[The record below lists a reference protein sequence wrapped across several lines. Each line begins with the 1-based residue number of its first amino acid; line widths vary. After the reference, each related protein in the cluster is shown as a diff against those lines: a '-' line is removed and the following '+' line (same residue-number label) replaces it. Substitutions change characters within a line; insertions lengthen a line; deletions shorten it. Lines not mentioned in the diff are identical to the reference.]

1 MIQPRAVQ
9 PAAAASSNS
18 KQAADKMKEL
28 ASHLSHGELKLQGG
42 ASGVKIDG

>member
-1 MIQPRAVQ
+1 MEVQ
-9 PAAAASSNS
+9 PTAVASSNS

-28 ASHLSHGELKLQGG
+28 ASQLSHGELQLEGG